1 MQRDEKLFEP
11 SVDAVTQRVQELRN
25 SITSF
30 IVKLEQEH
38 PVISWPTVLDNFA
51 LLSGHISTLNRL
63 LSSDKMPAFKN
74 YAVIPLALSPGRDTE
89 LEKLTEGRVPCFNHE
104 VAPSYL
110 RTKPEPGVEDKMAQ
124 LITRSSQLSQDAFQR
139 QSNALNRLTSSML
152 EIIRSSRETCESEMV
167 RQMTMAQMSSQ
178 ADTNALIAATVHGKG
193 LKPSQPSTTPS
204 SGLSPANLLDDQR
217 MTIPSGPPAVPMKAP
232 STIKTNIKAASSS
245 HPYSRP

>member
-1 MQRDEKLFEP
+1 MQRDEKLLDPGVE
-11 SVDAVTQRVQELRN
+11 AVSQRIQELRN

-38 PVISWPTVLDNFA
+38 SVISWPTVLDNFA

-63 LSSDKMPAFKN
+63 LSNDKMPAFKN
-74 YAVIPLALSPGRDTE
+74 YAVIPLALSPERDTE

-124 LITRSSQLSQDAFQR
+124 LITRSSQLTPEAIQR
-139 QSNALNRLTSSML
+139 QNTALTKLTSTML

-167 RQMTMAQMSSQ
+167 RQTTMAQMSNQ

-204 SGLSPANLLDDQR
+204 TGQPPTVPDQR
-217 MTIPSGPPAVPMKAP
+217 MVITPAVPMKAP
-232 STIKTNIKAASSS
+232 STIKTNIKAAAIS